1 MQCVVSVQTVTSYS
15 IRIQYIAT
23 ITSTGETSFSVCTC
37 LSTIVSVVSTFIN
50 ICIKENNTNVNSE
63 IQLHTSA
70 YFSL

>member
-1 MQCVVSVQTVTSYS
+1 MQCVVSVQTITSYS

-37 LSTIVSVVSTFIN
+37 LMTIVSVVSTFIN

-63 IQLHTSA
+63 MQL
-70 YFSL
+70 YIYKYIF